1 MKVNELTR
9 LTIKNAEFYSY
20 HGVKNEERKLG
31 GKFQVDLDLYYDASN
46 AIEND
51 NVKAALNYEQVIHYI
66 GEIINGDAYRL
77 IETIAHKI
85 LTSLFI
91 RFPILIKATVRVR
104 KMNVPVER
112 FLDYVEVEQYMS
124 RE

>member
-1 MKVNELTR
+1 MNGGKFTR

-20 HGVKNEERKLG
+20 HGVKSEERKLG

-46 AIEND
+46 AIAND
-51 NVKAALNYEQVIHYI
+51 DVKSALNYEQVVHYI
-66 GEIINGDAYRL
+66 GEIINGDAYKL

-85 LTSLFI
+85 LTSLFA
-91 RFPILIKATVRVR
+91 RFPILMEATVRVR

-112 FLDYVEVEQYMS
+112 FLDYVEVEQNMS
-124 RE
+124 RD